1 MVGVLD
7 NDLVAEEFSRAGSGV
22 GDQCFVLGQLQLEGV
37 VEKCR
42 QALLDL
48 LGFGLP
54 GEPKE
59 LSFGV

>member
-1 MVGVLD
+1 
-7 NDLVAEEFSRAGSGV
+7 V
-22 GDQCFVLGQLQLEGV
+22 GDRDGAGQPRRASGQLQLEV
-37 VEKCR
+37 IVEQCR